1 MKTIQFL
8 HSLLCWSKYTSVKTL
23 IKILVVLIS
32 VVVVMGSCSND
43 KILKEKLETLYS
55 SPVVFTTSGLLY
67 VDNPAYKN
75 KQGKTVKARYTL
87 LVYNG
92 AGECSV
98 CAMGKM
104 SEWNAL
110 LNLEKEGLINLVFIF
125 SPSKMEKEKLIT
137 AYYSSGL
144 EHSILIDTCGVFPEQ
159 NPQISQESVFHTL
172 LLDSTGNVVLVGDPL
187 KNSKIKELY
196 HNILTAR

>member
-1 MKTIQFL
+1 M
-8 HSLLCWSKYTSVKTL
+8 SVKAL
-23 IKILVVLIS
+23 MECFIVLIS
-32 VVVVMGSCSND
+32 AVMVMESCSND

-55 SPVVFTTSGLLY
+55 SPVVFTTSSLLY
-67 VDNPAYKN
+67 IDHPANRKN
-75 KQGKTVKARYTL
+75 QGETIKARYKL

-92 AGECSV
+92 AGECST

-110 LNLEKEGLINLVFIF
+110 LNLEKEGLIDLVFIF
-125 SPSKMEKEKLIT
+125 SPSKMEKDELIT

-159 NPQISQESVFHTL
+159 NPQIPQETVFHTL
-172 LLDSTGNVVLVGDPL
+172 LLDSVGNVVLVGNPL
-187 KNSKIKELY
+187 RNSKIKELY
-196 HNILTAR
+196 HKILKAR